1 MVGTSEQAQGG
12 VYMNRRWTD
21 LEGGAKDAEL
31 DEGHV
36 GVMRGGGMGRVQS
49 VDRVSVAGLDERERW
64 RREERYR
71 RRWRGSLRLSV
82 AGSVAGTASVAL
94 VLVSDPPSGTLLT

>member
-1 MVGTSEQAQGG
+1 
-12 VYMNRRWTD
+12 MNRRLTD

-64 RREERYR
+64 K
-71 RRWRGSLRLSV
+71 
-82 AGSVAGTASVAL
+82 
-94 VLVSDPPSGTLLT
+94 